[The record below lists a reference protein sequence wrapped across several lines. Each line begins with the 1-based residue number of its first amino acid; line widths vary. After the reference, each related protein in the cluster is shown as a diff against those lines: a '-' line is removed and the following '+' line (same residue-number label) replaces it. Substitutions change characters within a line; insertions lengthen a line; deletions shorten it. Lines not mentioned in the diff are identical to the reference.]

1 MGPGCGRRSA
11 ATATRGESGLT
22 RGDCRPSPDGPSC
35 GDPGRPSPD
44 GPSCGDLGRQSP
56 DGPGCGDPGPGP
68 GDPGVE
74 GVAGRG
80 EEHGDVSAEL
90 ADSVAMTD

>member
-22 RGDCRPSPDGPSC
+22 RGDC
-35 GDPGRPSPD
+35 RPSPD

-90 ADSVAMTD
+90 ADSVAMMDWP